1 MINFLNEFDYQFT
14 NPDYLKFLYAL
25 PVFWIVSIFAY
36 RHVSV
41 LKIILSTFLRS
52 FVFLL
57 VILVLGGFSGKEKSK
72 REISA
77 VYLMDMSD
85 SITLEGKEWMWN
97 YVKELDGVL
106 DEKIKKGVVI
116 FGGESKV
123 ITPTLTED
131 LKLEEILGKVTDS
144 NISTDRTD
152 IASGLMATLGIMPE
166 DSSKIVVL
174 LSDGNENQGKVE
186 KALTMATGN
195 DVKVFVVSPP
205 DIREEGEI
213 LIKKVAVPREIN
225 EGEMFKVKVVI
236 DNRNDRAVKG
246 NLKLHKGGGIL
257 QEWDTEFKNGISV
270 FEVPYQSKEQGFI
283 KFKADLDI
291 KDDEL
296 DLDKENNSKF
306 AYVNVSGKTRL
317 LYINGAK
324 NQKMYLPD
332 ALKDKTIAV
341 EIKTPDQIPKTL
353 KEYLKYDSIIFSNVS
368 RDFISAG
375 QMTLLEKYVKD
386 YGGGFVM
393 TCGAN
398 ITAEGGYS
406 GTKIEEI
413 LPVKIIGGE
422 PPKKKKKTRLS
433 LVLIIDKSG
442 SMLGRKMLFAKKASI
457 ELIKQLKVND
467 NFGIVAFDTAPYTI
481 VELKKKEEV
490 QKEIIRKLSMLKA
503 DGGTDIF
510 PAMDSAYRQIMR
522 TDSKVNHV
530 ILLSDGNTKSI
541 YYHYN
546 RMISKFQQANITV
559 STIALGTWLVNT
571 KLLEDIAK
579 KTKGQFYQITD
590 IIRLP
595 RLIVKDSEHFVS
607 QSDFHEEHFYPTI
620 NQESQI
626 LKGIYDKQFPPLK
639 GHTITEAKE
648 NVEVPLV
655 TNIMGKTD
663 PILANWR
670 YGLGKVV
677 VYASDANA
685 RWSSKWINWAMFNK
699 FWSQVVRWSMRDIS
713 KANYDIKVK
722 TDDDT
727 VSLQIEPSSLL
738 KDDTK
743 LEVRLLSPDYIE
755 NGQKLLLKQVAPKRY
770 ISELNGVNP
779 GTYNLKIS
787 RVRRGKVIDL
797 KTKGLIVPEKTA
809 TIPLEYAVK
818 DNNISQLNNIAEITG
833 GKYNPLKE
841 EITVEEQEVII
852 SKGLEGFLIPL
863 ALLLFIIDI
872 AVRKLNRQG
881 N

>member
-1 MINFLNEFDYQFT
+1 MEYQFT

-25 PVFWIVSIFAY
+25 PVFWIVSILGY
-36 RHVSV
+36 RHLSVS
-41 LKIILSTFLRS
+41 KIILSTFLRS

-57 VILVLGGFSGKEKSK
+57 VVLVLAGFSGKEKSE
-72 REISA
+72 REIST
-77 VYLMDMSD
+77 VFLVDMSD
-85 SITLEGKEWMWN
+85 SITWEGKEWMWN
-97 YVKELDGVL
+97 YVKDLNSSL

-131 LKLEEILGKVTDS
+131 LELENILGEITGS

-152 IASGLMATLGIMPE
+152 IASGIMATLSIMPE
-166 DSSKIVVL
+166 DSSKMVIL
-174 LSDGNENQGKVE
+174 LSDGNQNLGEAE
-186 KALTMATGN
+186 KIATMAAGN

-205 DIREEGEI
+205 DVQEGGEI
-213 LIKKVAVPREIN
+213 LIKKVVVPRETS
-225 EGEMFKVKVVI
+225 EGEMFNVKVVI
-236 DNRNDRAVKG
+236 ENKNDKAVKG
-246 NLKLHKGGGIL
+246 NLTLHKRDGIL
-257 QEWDTEFKNGISV
+257 KEWDTEFKSGISV
-270 FEVPYQSKEQGFI
+270 FEVPYNSEEKGFI
-283 KFKADLDI
+283 KFNANLDI
-291 KDDEL
+291 EDAGL

-306 AYVNVSGKTRL
+306 AFVNVSGKTRL
-317 LYINGAK
+317 LYINGAR
-324 NQKMYLPD
+324 NQKIYLPD
-332 ALKDKTIAV
+332 ALEDKTIAV
-341 EIKTPDQIPKTL
+341 EIKKPDQIPNTL
-353 KEYLKYDSIIFSNVS
+353 QEYLQYDSIIFSNVS
-368 RDFISAG
+368 KDFISDG
-375 QMTLLEKYVKD
+375 QMTLIEKYVKD

-393 TCGAN
+393 TCGTN

-413 LPVKIIGGE
+413 LPVKIIGGD
-422 PPKKKKKTRLS
+422 PPKKEKKSRLS
-433 LVLIIDKSG
+433 LILIIDKSG

-457 ELIKQLKVND
+457 ELIKQLKAND

-481 VELKKKEEV
+481 VELKSNEAVK
-490 QKEIIRKLSMLKA
+490 KEIIRKLSMLRA

-510 PAMDSAYRQIMR
+510 PAMDSAYRQIR
-522 TDSKVNHV
+522 QKNSKVNHV

-579 KTKGQFYQITD
+579 KTKGQFYQISD
-590 IIRLP
+590 IVKLP
-595 RLIVKDSEHFVS
+595 RLIIKDSEFFVS

-620 NQESQI
+620 NQQSQI

-639 GHTITEAKE
+639 GHTITEAKK

-685 RWSSKWINWAMFNK
+685 RWSSKWINWSMFNK

-713 KANYDIKVK
+713 KANYDIKVI
-722 TDDDT
+722 TDDNT
-727 VSLQIEPSSLL
+727 ISLQIELSSLL
-738 KDDTK
+738 ADDTK
-743 LEVRLLSPDYIE
+743 LEVSLILPDYSE
-755 NGQKLLLKQVAPKRY
+755 NGQSLLLKQVAPKRF
-770 ISELNGVNP
+770 ISELNDINP

-787 RVRRGKVIDL
+787 RIRDGKVIDL
-797 KTKGLIVPEKTA
+797 KTKGLLVPEKTA
-809 TIPLEYAVK
+809 TKPLEYAVQG
-818 DNNISQLNNIAEITG
+818 NNVLQLKNIAEITG
-833 GKYNPLKE
+833 GKYNPKRE
-841 EITVEEQEVII
+841 EITVEAEEIMI
-852 SKGLEGFLIPL
+852 SKSLAGFLIPL
-863 ALLLFIIDI
+863 ALFLFIIDI
-872 AVRKLNRQG
+872 AVRKFKKG
-881 N
+881 FEIT

>member
-1 MINFLNEFDYQFT
+1 MEYQFT

-25 PVFWIVSIFAY
+25 PVFWIVAILGY

-41 LKIILSTFLRS
+41 SKIILSAFLRS
-52 FVFLL
+52 LVFLL
-57 VILVLGGFSGKEKSK
+57 VVLVLAGFSKEEKTK
-72 REISA
+72 REIST
-77 VYLMDMSD
+77 VFLVDMSD
-85 SITLEGKEWMWN
+85 SITWEGKEWMWN
-97 YVKELDGVL
+97 YVKDLNSSL

-131 LKLEEILGKVTDS
+131 LELENILGEITGS

-152 IASGLMATLGIMPE
+152 IASGIMATLSIMPE
-166 DSSKIVVL
+166 DSSKMVIL
-174 LSDGNENQGKVE
+174 LSDGNQNLGEAE
-186 KALTMATGN
+186 KIATMAAGN
-195 DVKVFVVSPP
+195 DVMVFVVSPP
-205 DIREEGEI
+205 DVQEGGEI
-213 LIKKVAVPREIN
+213 LIKKVVVPRETS
-225 EGEMFKVKVVI
+225 EGEMFNVKVVI
-236 DNRNDRAVKG
+236 ENKNDKAVKG
-246 NLKLHKGGGIL
+246 NLTLHKRDGIL
-257 QEWDTEFKNGISV
+257 KEWDTEFKSGISV
-270 FEVPYQSKEQGFI
+270 FEVPYNSEEKGFI
-283 KFKADLDI
+283 KFNANLDI
-291 KDDEL
+291 EDAGL

-306 AYVNVSGKTRL
+306 AFVNVSGKTRL
-317 LYINGAK
+317 LYINGAR
-324 NQKMYLPD
+324 NQRIYLPD
-332 ALKDKTIAV
+332 ALQDKTITV
-341 EIKTPDQIPKTL
+341 EIKKPDQIPNTL
-353 KEYLKYDSIIFSNVS
+353 QEYLKYDSIIFSNVS
-368 RDFISAG
+368 KDFISDG
-375 QMTLLEKYVKD
+375 QMTLIEKYVKD

-393 TCGAN
+393 TCGTN

-413 LPVKIIGGE
+413 LPVKIIGGD
-422 PPKKKKKTRLS
+422 PPKKEKKSRLS
-433 LVLIIDKSG
+433 LILIIDKSG

-457 ELIKQLKVND
+457 ELIKQLKAND

-481 VELKKKEEV
+481 VELKSNEAVKKEIV
-490 QKEIIRKLSMLKA
+490 RRLSMLRA

-510 PAMDSAYRQIMR
+510 PAMDSAYRQIR
-522 TDSKVNHV
+522 QKNSKVNHV

-579 KTKGQFYQITD
+579 KTKGQFYQISD
-590 IIRLP
+590 IVKLP
-595 RLIVKDSEHFVS
+595 RLIIKDSEFFVS

-620 NQESQI
+620 NQQSQI

-685 RWSSKWINWAMFNK
+685 RWSSKWINWSMFNK

-713 KANYDIKVK
+713 KANYDIKVL
-722 TDDDT
+722 TDDNT
-727 VSLQIEPSSLL
+727 ISLQIESSSLL
-738 KDDTK
+738 ADDTK
-743 LEVRLLSPDYIE
+743 LEVSLILPDYSE
-755 NGQKLLLKQVAPKRY
+755 NGQSLLLKQVAPKRF
-770 ISELNGVNP
+770 ISELNDINP

-787 RVRRGKVIDL
+787 RIRDGKVIDL
-797 KTKGLIVPEKTA
+797 KTKGLLVPEKTA
-809 TIPLEYAVK
+809 TKPLEYAVQG
-818 DNNISQLNNIAEITG
+818 NNVLQLKNIAEITG
-833 GKYNPLKE
+833 GKYNPKRE
-841 EITVEEQEVII
+841 EITVEAEDIMI
-852 SKGLEGFLIPL
+852 SKSLAGFLIPL
-863 ALLLFIIDI
+863 ALFLFIIDI
-872 AVRKLNRQG
+872 AVRKFKKG
-881 N
+881 FEIT